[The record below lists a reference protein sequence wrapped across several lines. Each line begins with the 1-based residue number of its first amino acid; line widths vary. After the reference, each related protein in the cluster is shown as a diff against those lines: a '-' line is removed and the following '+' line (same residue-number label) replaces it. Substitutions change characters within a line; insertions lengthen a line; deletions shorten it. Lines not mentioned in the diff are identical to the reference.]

1 MDWKELNT
9 TKEIDDTIYKLNI
22 EINFENNS
30 DLKKDLLRE
39 SLLILERVRK
49 RTQMIQQEF
58 SDFDSW
64 KKNLEAELC
73 KSGLTYTVHPD
84 IEFQN
89 KDSNTLIRHMIQYH
103 HERNNL

>member
-49 RTQMIQQEF
+49 RHQMIQQEF
-58 SDFDSW
+58 PDFDSW
-64 KKNLEAELC
+64 KKSLEAELC
-73 KSGLTYTVHPD
+73 KLGLTYIVHQD
-84 IEFQN
+84 VEFQN
-89 KDSNTLIRHMIQYH
+89 KDSNTLIRRMIQHH